1 MVRRS
6 RHGDAQHCFLS
17 NLLLVKIAG
26 EGSYSLW
33 VFLHR
38 RMENDP
44 LHASMKENLGFH
56 RGGRPLFCPQ
66 RSGKRI
72 VMVGANRHWGTLA
85 VNRVNVPV
93 CFHVEH

>member
-56 RGGRPLFCPQ
+56 RGGASVIL
-66 RSGKRI
+66 STKKRKENCHGGCKSALGD
-72 VMVGANRHWGTLA
+72 VGG
-85 VNRVNVPV
+85 
-93 CFHVEH
+93 